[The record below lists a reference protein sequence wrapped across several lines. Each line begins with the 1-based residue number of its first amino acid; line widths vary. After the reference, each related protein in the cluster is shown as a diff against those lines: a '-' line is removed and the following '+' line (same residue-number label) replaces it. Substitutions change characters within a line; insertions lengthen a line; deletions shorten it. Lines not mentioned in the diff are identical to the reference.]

1 MKPTPYSTQDFQPWD
16 YATDQRLQALEG
28 AVHTLAA
35 CLTQALPSTQGEL
48 QQLNQRLEQSRD
60 LGHELAAIR
69 TLTGPSAHSA
79 VRHFYSE
86 VPFTQEIA
94 RYLHEMGVLP
104 RVRYLPSPLALTPS
118 AFTEFL
124 SAVDEGAHVH
134 EEPKEVKPFTQQLE
148 DWYAEVIRRGWTQ
161 KHVQWVKNASIFH
174 NNNAVESALL
184 ISITLTTALV
194 ILPEEARWVFLS
206 LHRSSA
212 NERTLVVSAYS
223 GLAIDEGSLEW
234 AITQVHVAVKTA
246 FLDRLPD
253 NVRSFL
259 DPQEREALEANL
271 RAYVDRV
278 VESTPEMTVPVGGAV
293 GIGQSCSVQRGQHDQ
308 LGTYTTVTLATGEI
322 VFRDDVKD
330 MAYLIRG
337 TREKPELL
345 EIPFMYL
352 PAVSMR
358 LLFEAFVQAIAAWHA
373 PKPEESPGVP
383 EDVETIV
390 DPE

>member
-16 YATDQRLQALEG
+16 YASDQRLQALEG
-28 AVHTLAA
+28 AVHTLAT

-94 RYLHEMGVLP
+94 RYLHEVGVLP
-104 RVRYLPSPLALTPS
+104 RVRYLPSPLALMPS

-124 SAVDEGAHVH
+124 STVDDGAHVH

-148 DWYAEVIRRGWTQ
+148 DWYAEIVRRGWTQ
-161 KHVQWVKNASIFH
+161 QHVQWVKNASIFH
-174 NNNAVESALL
+174 NNNAIESALL
-184 ISITLTTALV
+184 ISVTSTTALV
-194 ILPEEARWVFLS
+194 ILPEEARWVFLTV
-206 LHRSSA
+206 HRRSA
-212 NERTLVVSAYS
+212 SERTLVVSAYS
-223 GLAIDEGSLEW
+223 GLAIDDDSLEW
-234 AITQVHVAVKTA
+234 AVAQIHSWVQAA
-246 FLDRLPD
+246 FLNRLPD

-259 DPQEREALEANL
+259 DPQEREALETNL
-271 RAYVDRV
+271 RSYVARV
-278 VESTPEMTVPVGGAV
+278 VESTPEMTVPVGGEV
-293 GIGQSCSVQRGQHDQ
+293 GLGQSCSVQRGQHDQ

-358 LLFEAFVQAIAAWHA
+358 LLNEAFPQAIAAWHA
-373 PKPEESPGVP
+373 PAVEESP
-383 EDVETIV
+383 EALDDVETT
-390 DPE
+390 DNPE